1 MQVLSDVHVHILP
14 KKRYNIMTTG
24 IVESLNVVLKY
35 ARDLPILQLIEEL
48 RNLLQKGFTNR
59 KQQALSMT
67 IELTIWADG
76 ELRVRYNTLSTYEVK
91 AMNSM
96 EYNVKYN
103 GVNDHVN
110 LHNHSCTCRRFD
122 LDHIPCSHV
131 IAACRYAH
139 MSCYP
144 LCSKYYTVNSLLSL
158 YVESIHH
165 LGHQRDWMIPCD
177 ISSRVVLP
185 PKTRQPTGRPR
196 KERIP
201 SGGEGKRR
209 QRCDRVVIMVI
220 IENYANDQPHAL
232 SE

>member
-1 MQVLSDVHVHILP
+1 MGMNQSSTLILALILYLGLR
-14 KKRYNIMTTG
+14 KKSIWTEYSRN
-24 IVESLNVVLKY
+24 

-48 RNLLQKGFTNR
+48 RNLLQKWFANR

-67 IELTIWADG
+67 TELTTWADG
-76 ELRVRYNTLSTYEVK
+76 ELHVRYNTSSTYEVE

-110 LHNHSCTCRRFD
+110 LHNHSCTCQRFD
-122 LDHIPCSHV
+122 FDHIPCSHV

-144 LCSKYYTVNSLLSL
+144 LCSKYYTMNSLLSL
-158 YVESIHH
+158 YVESIYPP
-165 LGHQRDWMIPCD
+165 GNQRDWMIPDD

-185 PKTRQPTGRPR
+185 QKTRRPTGRTR

-201 SGGEGKRR
+201 SGGKGKRR
-209 QRCDRVVIMVI
+209 RRCGQCGDYGHNRK
-220 IENYANDQPHAL
+220 
-232 SE
+232 SCK